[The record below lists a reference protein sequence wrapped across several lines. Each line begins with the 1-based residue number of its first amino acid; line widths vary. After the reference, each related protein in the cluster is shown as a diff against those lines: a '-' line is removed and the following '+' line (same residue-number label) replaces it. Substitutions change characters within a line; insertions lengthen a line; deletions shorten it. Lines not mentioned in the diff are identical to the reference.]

1 MMWTKRFAALAVA
14 LLALAVG
21 ISACGGGGS
30 SSNSSEP
37 AESTEASEPA
47 EATES
52 SEDGGSAS
60 IAQFEERVKEKEKP
74 VTEWPEGAPTEPV
87 KKVEPGKLIVD
98 IALSPEE
105 PSSLT
110 TAEGV
115 VEAAEAIGWKGKILY
130 SEYSSAGTNAAFEQA
145 ITLGADAVV
154 TQGIE
159 PKLYKSAISKL
170 HDSGAILVT
179 TYSEFPPSEE
189 FAQAEVSQ
197 PSAEMGE
204 LAAAAGIVES
214 DGKGQFANFGFPQFE
229 AVKVTTEGF
238 QSEIENCAEC
248 EVLSPTNTNAAE
260 AEKTLPTA
268 TSTILQQNPELFG
281 IYNPLDTFLDGFQLP
296 VLRQQG
302 GEVKA
307 YANLCGKPTLEAI
320 EKEEVSDCVTF
331 PLSWGGWTAIDTIAR
346 LFAGQ
351 KTYGEGVLATRIV
364 NSSNVKEVSE
374 HLGPTNFWDA
384 DGFDYRGEYEKLWG
398 V

>member
-1 MMWTKRFAALAVA
+1 MWNKRFGVLTLA
-14 LLALAVG
+14 LLVLVAVV
-21 ISACGGGGS
+21 SACGGGGS
-30 SSNSSEP
+30 SSSSTESTGATEP
-37 AESTEASEPA
+37 AESTEG
-47 EATES
+47 
-52 SEDGGSAS
+52 GGSAS

-74 VTEWPEGAPTEPV
+74 ITEWPAGAPTEPV

-115 VEAAEAIGWKGKILY
+115 VEAAEAIGWKSKILY

-145 ITLGADAVV
+145 ITLGANAVV

-159 PKLYKSAISKL
+159 PNLYKSAIKKL
-170 HDSGAILVT
+170 HESGAILVT
-179 TYSEFPPSEE
+179 TYSEFPASEE

-197 PSAEMGE
+197 PSAELGE

-214 DGKGQFANFGFPQFE
+214 GGTGSFANFGFPQFE

-238 QSEIENCAEC
+238 ENEIAKCAEC
-248 EVLSPTNTNAAE
+248 EVLSTINTNAAE

-268 TSTILQQNPELFG
+268 TSTVLQQNPELYGLF
-281 IYNPLDTFLDGFQLP
+281 NPLDTFLDSFQLP
-296 VLRQQG
+296 VVRQQG
-302 GEVKA
+302 GETKV
-307 YANLCGKPTLEAI
+307 YATLCGKPTLEAI
-320 EKEEVSDCVTF
+320 EKGEVAGCVTY
-331 PLSWGGWTAIDTIAR
+331 PLTWGGWVAIDTIAR

-351 KTYGEGVLATRIV
+351 KPYSEGVLVTRIV
-364 NSSNVKEVSE
+364 NSGNVKEVME

>member
-1 MMWTKRFAALAVA
+1 MVWSKRFAAVI
-14 LLALAVG
+14 LALGVLVVG
-21 ISACGGGGS
+21 VSACGGGGS
-30 SSNSSEP
+30 SSS
-37 AESTEASEPA
+37 STES
-47 EATES
+47 TES
-52 SEDGGSAS
+52 SESTEGGESAS
-60 IAQFEERVKEKEKP
+60 IAQFEQRVEEKEKP
-74 VTEWPEGAPTEPV
+74 ITEWPKGAPHEPV
-87 KKVEPGKLIVD
+87 KQVEPGKLIVD

-115 VEAAEAIGWKGKILY
+115 IEAAEAIGWKGKILY

-159 PKLYKSAISKL
+159 PKLYKSAIKKL

-179 TYSEFPPSEE
+179 TYSEFPASEE

-197 PSAEMGE
+197 PSAELGE
-204 LAAAAGIVES
+204 LSAAAGIVES
-214 DGKGQFANFGFPQFE
+214 GGTGTFANFGFPQFE

-238 QSEIENCAEC
+238 ESEIEKCAEC
-248 EVLSPTNTNAAE
+248 EVLSAINTNAAE

-268 TSTILQQNPELFG
+268 TSTVLQQNPELYG
-281 IYNPLDTFLDGFQLP
+281 IFNPLDTFLDSFQLP
-296 VLRQQG
+296 VVRQQG
-302 GEVKA
+302 GETKV
-307 YANLCGKPTLEAI
+307 YATLCGKPTLEAI
-320 EKEEVSDCVTF
+320 EKEEVAACVTY
-331 PLSWGGWTAIDTIAR
+331 PLTWGGWAAVDTIAR

-351 KTYGEGVLATRIV
+351 KTYSEGVLVTRIV
-364 NSSNVKEVSE
+364 NNSNVEEVME